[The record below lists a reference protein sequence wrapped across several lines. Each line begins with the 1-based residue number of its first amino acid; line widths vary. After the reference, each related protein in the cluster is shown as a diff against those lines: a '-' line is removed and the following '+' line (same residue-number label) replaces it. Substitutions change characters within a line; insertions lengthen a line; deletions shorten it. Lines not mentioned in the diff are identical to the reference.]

1 MKANLEISQ
10 SDSKQVEIGLW
21 YGSTL
26 DLDPKLLQELYDY
39 THMLE
44 DYVVFTPHIM
54 TLQCPTCVY
63 EVKNKECLSD
73 GLYCLI
79 PPKDSIGMLYNVTDE
94 GVLWETLYGRCL
106 HESIKEQ
113 KMDLLPFFNYLYNV
127 RNTCFKNSFLGFQ
140 NNDTVLA
147 EDIK

>member
-1 MKANLEISQ
+1 M
-10 SDSKQVEIGLW
+10 GLW

-39 THMLE
+39 QHLLAS
-44 DYVVFTPHIM
+44 YVRFSPHIM

-79 PPKDSIGMLYNVTDE
+79 PPKDSIGSLYNVTDE

-106 HESIKEQ
+106 HESIKE
-113 KMDLLPFFNYLYNV
+113 KEPDMLSFFNYLYNV
-127 RNTCFKNSFLGFQ
+127 RKTCFRDTFMGFET
-140 NNDTVLA
+140 NNTVSA
-147 EDIK
+147 QAIQ

>member
-1 MKANLEISQ
+1 MVKMKANLEISQ

-54 TLQCPTCVY
+54 TL
-63 EVKNKECLSD
+63 
-73 GLYCLI
+73 
-79 PPKDSIGMLYNVTDE
+79 
-94 GVLWETLYGRCL
+94 
-106 HESIKEQ
+106 
-113 KMDLLPFFNYLYNV
+113 
-127 RNTCFKNSFLGFQ
+127 
-140 NNDTVLA
+140 
-147 EDIK
+147 